1 MDRKILLASH
11 NHMASGLKSSIEF
24 LAGEQDNLMALDA
37 YVDGQ
42 AIDQKIKEL
51 FASFPKETEVLIFT
65 DLLSGSVNQ
74 KLFPYRLR
82 EHTHLITGMN
92 LPIVLSTVLKPSES
106 YLSNEEMRSL
116 VKEARTSLVYVNELN
131 LEQGGE
137 DE

>member
-1 MDRKILLASH
+1 MDRQILLASH

-92 LPIVLSTVLKPSES
+92 LPIVLSTVLKLSES

-116 VKEARTSLVYVNELN
+116 VEEARTSLVYVNELN

>member
-1 MDRKILLASH
+1 
-11 NHMASGLKSSIEF
+11 MASGLKSSIEF

-116 VKEARTSLVYVNELN
+116 VEEARTSLVYVNELN

>member
-92 LPIVLSTVLKPSES
+92 LPIVLSIVLKPSES

-116 VKEARTSLVYVNELN
+116 VEEARTSLVYVNELN

>member
-1 MDRKILLASH
+1 MNRKILLASH

-24 LAGEQDNLMALDA
+24 LAGEQDNLIALDA
-37 YVDGQ
+37 YVDGE
-42 AIDQKIKEL
+42 AIDDKIEEI
-51 FASFPKETEVLIFT
+51 FAGFSEKTEVIVFT

-92 LPIVLSTVLKPSES
+92 LPIVLSTVLKSAET
-106 YLSNEEMRSL
+106 YLSGEGMRSL
-116 VKEARTSLVYVNELN
+116 VEEARASLVYVNELD
-131 LEQGGE
+131 LEQGEE

>member
-92 LPIVLSTVLKPSES
+92 LPIVLSTVLKLSES

-116 VKEARTSLVYVNELN
+116 VEEARTSLVYVNELN

>member
-51 FASFPKETEVLIFT
+51 FAGFPKETEVLIFT

-116 VKEARTSLVYVNELN
+116 VEEARTSLVYVNELN

>member
-11 NHMASGLKSSIEF
+11 NHMASGLNSSIEF

-51 FASFPKETEVLIFT
+51 FAGFPKETEVLIFT

-116 VKEARTSLVYVNELN
+116 VEEARTSLVYVNELN

>member
-51 FASFPKETEVLIFT
+51 FAGFPKETEVLIFT

-106 YLSNEEMRSL
+106 YLSNEEMRS
-116 VKEARTSLVYVNELN
+116 
-131 LEQGGE
+131 
-137 DE
+137 

>member
-1 MDRKILLASH
+1 MNRKILLASH

-24 LAGEQDNLMALDA
+24 LAGEQDNLIALDA
-37 YVDGQ
+37 YVDGE
-42 AIDQKIKEL
+42 AIDDKIEEI
-51 FASFPKETEVLIFT
+51 FAGFSEKTEVIVFT

-92 LPIVLSTVLKPSES
+92 LPIVLSTVLKPAET
-106 YLSNEEMRSL
+106 YLYGEGMRSL
-116 VKEARTSLVYVNELN
+116 VEEARASLVYVNELD
-131 LEQGGE
+131 LEQGEE

>member
-1 MDRKILLASH
+1 
-11 NHMASGLKSSIEF
+11 MASGLKSSIEF

-51 FASFPKETEVLIFT
+51 FAGFPKETEVLIFT

-116 VKEARTSLVYVNELN
+116 VEEARTSLVYVNELN

>member
-82 EHTHLITGMN
+82 EHTHLITGTN

-116 VKEARTSLVYVNELN
+116 VEEARTSLVYVNELN

>member
-51 FASFPKETEVLIFT
+51 FAGFPKETEVLIFT

-92 LPIVLSTVLKPSES
+92 LPIVLSTVLKLSES

-116 VKEARTSLVYVNELN
+116 VEEARTSLVYVNELN